1 MNFSH
6 TFWFTGL
13 SGAGKTTLAEGLA
26 THYRSQ
32 GIHSV
37 VLDGDALR
45 NTLSNDLSFNEADRL
60 EQNRRAAGIA
70 TLLNAQGIVVFA
82 ALISPTTLIRDA
94 IKQQMGEGYLHF
106 IHVDCSLEGCI
117 RRDVKKYYVEALKEK
132 NGTFTGIHQTYEIP
146 VNPWVTIQ
154 TEHHSLE
161 ENLLELIKKIDPLIL
176 E

>member
-45 NTLSNDLSFNEADRL
+45 NTLERFELQRG
-60 EQNRRAAGIA
+60 R
-70 TLLNAQGIVVFA
+70 
-82 ALISPTTLIRDA
+82 SP
-94 IKQQMGEGYLHF
+94 
-106 IHVDCSLEGCI
+106 
-117 RRDVKKYYVEALKEK
+117 
-132 NGTFTGIHQTYEIP
+132 
-146 VNPWVTIQ
+146 
-154 TEHHSLE
+154 
-161 ENLLELIKKIDPLIL
+161 
-176 E
+176 